1 MKYNFE
7 CSDKETT
14 AFLNF
19 LGLAVHEITSLARFS
34 IKQSSKRRKHSEK
47 TAHRAA
53 TVTLVGGT
61 GDNDD
66 CEGEGAGEDCS
77 VLPFPSKSAPVPEQA
92 TEEEREEWVVTEAGT
107 YSVPAYPAAPAADA
121 KLDKAAKKGRI
132 AFYDFISAWLVG
144 IDQDTMGLI
153 EGVNQPDRA
162 QMLRDLH
169 NGPNSY
175 GVLLFVKKCGGLQCA
190 IADVTGSESLALA
203 LAPFIVPPASITFGE
218 LADTYEYS
226 NPFKKDED

>member
-19 LGLAVHEITSLARFS
+19 LGLAVHELTALARFS
-34 IKQSSKRRKHSEK
+34 IKQSNKRRKHSEK
-47 TAHRAA
+47 TAHRVSS
-53 TVTLVGGT
+53 VTLVGGT

-66 CEGEGAGEDCS
+66 CEGEGTGEDCS
-77 VLPFPSKSAPVPEQA
+77 VLPFPTKPVSVPEQT
-92 TEEEREEWVVTEAGT
+92 TEGDSEDVTVYEAES
-107 YSVPAYPAAPAADA
+107 YPVPPTPPADA
-121 KLDKAAKKGRI
+121 KLDKAARKGRI
-132 AFYDFISAWLVG
+132 AFYEFIREWLVG
-144 IDQDTMGLI
+144 IDHETMGLI
-153 EGVNQPDRA
+153 DGIKQPDRA

>member
-1 MKYNFE
+1 MKYHFE

-19 LGLAVHEITSLARFS
+19 LGLAVHEITALARFS
-34 IKQSSKRRKHSEK
+34 IKQTNKRRKHSEK
-47 TAHRAA
+47 TSHRVSS
-53 TVTLVGGT
+53 VTLVGGT

-66 CEGEGAGEDCS
+66 CEGAGEGEDCS
-77 VLPFPSKSAPVPEQA
+77 VLPFPTKPVSVPEQT
-92 TEEEREEWVVTEAGT
+92 TEEERGEWVVTEAE
-107 YSVPAYPAAPAADA
+107 SYPVTAAPPADA
-121 KLDKAAKKGRI
+121 KLDKVAKKGRI
-132 AFYDFISAWLVG
+132 AFYAFIRDWLVG
-144 IDQDTMGLI
+144 INYETMGLL
-153 EGVNQPDRA
+153 EGVVQPDRA

-169 NGPNSY
+169 NGPHSY
-175 GVLLFVKKCGGLQCA
+175 GVLLFVKKCGGLISA
-190 IADVTGSESLALA
+190 VADVTGSESLALA

>member
-19 LGLAVHEITSLARFS
+19 LGLAVHEITALARFG
-34 IKQSSKRRKHSEK
+34 IKQSNKRRKHSEK
-47 TAHRAA
+47 AAHRVA

-66 CEGEGAGEDCS
+66 SSDCDGPGEDCS
-77 VLPFPSKSAPVPEQA
+77 VLPFPSKSAPVPDQT
-92 TEEEREEWVVTEAGT
+92 TEEERGEWVVTEAE
-107 YSVPAYPAAPAADA
+107 SYPVTAAPPADA

-132 AFYDFISAWLVG
+132 AFYEFIREWLVG
-144 IDQDTMGLI
+144 IDRETMGLI
-153 EGVNQPDRA
+153 DGIKQPDRA

>member
-19 LGLAVHEITSLARFS
+19 LGLAVHELTALARFS
-34 IKQSSKRRKHSEK
+34 IKQSNKRRKHSEK
-47 TAHRAA
+47 TAHRVA
-53 TVTLVGGT
+53 TVTLVSDT
-61 GDNDD
+61 NESADSTD
-66 CEGEGAGEDCS
+66 CDGPGEDCS
-77 VLPFPSKSAPVPEQA
+77 VLPFPTKPVSVPEQT
-92 TEEEREEWVVTEAGT
+92 TEEEREEWVVTEAES
-107 YSVPAYPAAPAADA
+107 YPVPPTPPADA
-121 KLDKAAKKGRI
+121 KLDKAARKGRI
-132 AFYDFISAWLVG
+132 AFYEFIREWLVG
-144 IDQDTMGLI
+144 IDHETMGLI
-153 EGVNQPDRA
+153 DGIKQPDRA

>member
-19 LGLAVHEITSLARFS
+19 LGLAVHELTALARFS
-34 IKQSSKRRKHSEK
+34 IKQSNKRRKHSEK
-47 TAHRAA
+47 TAHRVSS
-53 TVTLVGGT
+53 VTLVGGT

-66 CEGEGAGEDCS
+66 CEGEGTGEDCS
-77 VLPFPSKSAPVPEQA
+77 VLPFPTKPV
-92 TEEEREEWVVTEAGT
+92 
-107 YSVPAYPAAPAADA
+107 SVPDQTSEGDREDVTVYETETSVSPAAPPADS
-121 KLDKAAKKGRI
+121 KLGKITRKGRI
-132 AFYDFISAWLVG
+132 AFYEFIRDWLVG
-144 IDQDTMGLI
+144 INYQTMGLL
-153 EGVNQPDRA
+153 EGVVQPDRA

-175 GVLLFVKKCGGLQCA
+175 GVLLFVKKCGGLISA
-190 IADVTGSESLALA
+190 VADVTGDQTLALA